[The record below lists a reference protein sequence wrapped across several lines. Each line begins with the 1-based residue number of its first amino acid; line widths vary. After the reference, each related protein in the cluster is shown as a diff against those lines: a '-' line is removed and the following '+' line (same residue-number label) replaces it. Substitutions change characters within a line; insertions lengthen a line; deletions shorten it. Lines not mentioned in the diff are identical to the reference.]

1 MDSLGLN
8 AGGGE
13 IFRTRPDS
21 PWGLPSLMY
30 NEHCVSCPEAKRPG
44 RGVNHPPTS
53 SAEVEDRVELNF
65 YSPSELSWP
74 VIG

>member
-1 MDSLGLN
+1 MDGLGLN

-30 NEHCVSCPEAKRPG
+30 NEYCVSCPGAKRPR
-44 RGVNHPPTS
+44 RGFNHQTTS
-53 SAEVEDRVELNF
+53 SAEVKDRVELYF
-65 YSPSELSWP
+65 YSPSEPSWP